1 MLNAVLETLNKIR
14 LLENR
19 TTIFEDLSNLSAAE
33 REKLDTLIKKVAP
46 RAATEPEIKA
56 LIDRYS
62 ALKGGTPV
70 APVAPEAEVKKPDP
84 AKVKKFNDLLKKA
97 GAVQV
102 QELPADPDFE
112 NKPVE
117 NPPAEEVNQ
126 DRVKGIGDILNKSLE
141 KGNAE
146 AVIAALNPKTNGVK
160 TVKEWYAIEKYYN
173 DTYSKYSNTTL
184 RDMIKKR
191 TSNADQIKINDLLR
205 NYKPRPNE
213 IPPL

>member
-70 APVAPEAEVKKPDP
+70 APVAPEAEIKKPDP

-112 NKPVE
+112 NNPVV
-117 NPPAEEVNQ
+117 NPPAEDEVNQ
-126 DRVKGIGDILNKSLE
+126 DRVKGIGDILNKAIKNKNSAAIL
-141 KGNAE
+141 
-146 AVIAALNPKTNGVK
+146 AALEPTKNGIK
-160 TVKEWYAIEKYYN
+160 RVKEWYAIEEYYFKN
-173 DTYSKYSNTTL
+173 YNAKL
-184 RDMIKKR
+184 RDMIRASTKKG
-191 TSNADQIKINDLLR
+191 DQITINDYIR